1 MNRALRHAR
10 DAGLISAGGVA
21 QSFLVRLSP
30 LLARIGLVK
39 AASLRVAR
47 RIART
52 LHAGV
57 AVDSYAGLDSC
68 RVIFIAVPDSLLQA
82 TARDLAREV
91 PLAGKIIVVCGSDFA
106 SAALEPLRDARTA
119 SLNAL
124 DPAARTLI
132 LEGEDCAVRE
142 IAAIFKGARAHRPKL
157 ITIHSKPRYLA
168 GVRFATDSI
177 RPWIDAALESFRAAG
192 FSRSD
197 AAATVETL
205 GYRTLRACVRTGNKP
220 ATPAP

>member
-1 MNRALRHAR
+1 MSPALRHAR

-30 LLARIGLVK
+30 LLARIGFVK

-52 LHAGV
+52 LRSGV
-57 AVDSYAGLDSC
+57 AVDGYGDLASC
-68 RVIFIAVPDSLLQA
+68 HVIFVAVPDGALQA
-82 TARDLAREV
+82 TARDLAAAV
-91 PLAGKIIVVCGSDFA
+91 PLAGKIIVICGSDFA
-106 SAALEPLRDARTA
+106 SAALEPLREARAA

-124 DPAARTLI
+124 DSAAKTLV
-132 LEGEDCAVRE
+132 LEGDACAVRE
-142 IAAIFKGARAHRPKL
+142 IAAIFKSARADRPKL
-157 ITIHSKPRYLA
+157 IMIHSKPPYLA

-192 FSRSD
+192 FSRSE
-197 AAATVETL
+197 AAAIVETL

-220 ATPAP
+220 APPAP